1 MPDTDMK
8 ARTRMAVGGMLLAAA
23 LALSAPALA
32 QTKVIISNDNNAAGL
47 KGKTFEYL
55 KTQIEKELGDK
66 VAVELHHSG
75 ALFNQKTQVQG
86 LQLGSVHII
95 SPTAGIYSPIAPK
108 VNALLLPFLLSTPKA
123 IDVAMKD
130 PLIQKEIISELE
142 AKNITPVA
150 IWINGGRHIG
160 YRGSKA
166 VRVPAD
172 MKGMKIRVQSADIF
186 VESMKAFG
194 ANVIAMSWGEVPTA
208 LQQGVIDAAEP
219 TPNAWVGSKI
229 YELVDQITVNGYVYS
244 FYIVTANKSW
254 WEGLPSEIRAGL
266 ERAFDSAT
274 AWNWENGARI
284 NNESWD
290 KIRAA
295 GKTIVEITPEERAQW
310 IAAVRPVWKKLGNDL
325 VGDAVM
331 ARLEEIGNANR

>member
-1 MPDTDMK
+1 MK
-8 ARTRMAVGGMLLAAA
+8 VLTRMAASGLLLAAA
-23 LALSAPALA
+23 VALSAPAMA
-32 QTKVIISNDNNAAGL
+32 QTKVIISNDNNALGL

-66 VAVELHHSG
+66 AAVELHHSG

-142 AKNITPVA
+142 AKNIKPVA

-229 YELVDQITVNGYVYS
+229 YELVDQITRNGYVYS

-254 WEGLPSEIRAGL
+254 WEGLPADVRGGL
-266 ERAFDSAT
+266 ERAFDATT

-295 GKTIVEITPEERAQW
+295 GKTVVEITPEERAQW
-310 IAAVRPVWKKLGNDL
+310 IEAVRPVWKKLGNDL

>member
-1 MPDTDMK
+1 MTLLS
-8 ARTRMAVGGMLLAAA
+8 RLGLGGLLIAAA
-23 LALSAPALA
+23 LALAGPVAA
-32 QTKVIISNDNNAAGL
+32 QTKVIISNDNNALGL

-130 PLIQKEIISELE
+130 PLIHKEIISELE
-142 AKNITPVA
+142 AKDIKPVA

-160 YRGSKA
+160 YRGNKA
-166 VRVPAD
+166 VRVPED
-172 MKGMKIRVQSADIF
+172 MKGIKIRVQSADIF
-186 VESMKAFG
+186 VETMKAFD

-244 FYIVTANKSW
+244 FYIVTANKTW
-254 WEGLPSEIRAGL
+254 WEGLPEDVRAGL
-266 ERAFDSAT
+266 ERAFASAT
-274 AWNWENGARI
+274 DWNWENGARI

-295 GKTIVEITPEERAQW
+295 GKTVVEIGPEEQAKW
-310 IAAVRPVWKKLGNDL
+310 IEAVRPVWKKLGNDL

-331 ARLEEIGNANR
+331 ARLEEIGAANR